1 MKIVISEP
9 TTRKAYQIEVD
20 NTKTTSIMG
29 KRISEDISGD
39 LIGLNGYTLK
49 ITGGSDSSGFPMRPE
64 IPGSARRAL
73 LLGGSPGFHPKING
87 QRKRKLVC
95 GNAVSQSIT
104 QLNVKVVKAGE
115 KKLEEIVPAKEKKPE
130 KQEAEKK

>member
-20 NTKTTSIMG
+20 NAKATAIIG

-64 IPGSARRAL
+64 VPGTARRAL
-73 LLGGSPGFHPKING
+73 LLSGSPGFHPRING